1 MVNFNGKIELEA
13 NITESNRAFK
23 YGDAVFETL
32 KVIDGKILFFED
44 HYFRL
49 MASMR
54 IMRMEIPMV
63 YTMENIQ
70 FEVKKLLRKK
80 DLLKTTA
87 RVRLTIYRKAEGLYT
102 PSTNDVGFVIDAN
115 TLDARSYNTNDSDYE
130 IELFKDHYITPQLLS
145 TLKTNNRAINVI
157 ASVYAKENDLANCLL
172 INSDKRVVEAIN
184 GNVFV
189 VKGNKVKTPPL
200 SDGCIKGVM
209 RKQIIDLLKASV
221 EYGIE
226 ESSISPFELQK
237 ADEIFITNV
246 IKGIVSVT
254 KYRKKTYSSDLAQQL
269 VKRINAK
276 ILLEA

>member
-102 PSTNDVGFVIDAN
+102 PSTNDVGFVIEAN
-115 TLDARSYNTNDSDYE
+115 TLDVRSYNTNDSDYE

-157 ASVYAKENDLANCLL
+157 ASVYAKENDLSNCLL
-172 INSDKRVVEAIN
+172 INSDKKVVEAIN

-189 VKGNKVKTPPL
+189 VKGNNVKTPPL
-200 SDGCIKGVM
+200 LDGCIKGVM
-209 RKQIIDLLKASV
+209 RKQIIELLKANE
-221 EYGIE
+221 EYSIE